1 MNIRRLLF
9 DVDKALARPSLLE
22 IATALNGCSGVK
34 GFNIVVGDVDIET
47 LDMSVTI
54 EGENLN
60 YDEIVKA
67 IENTGAVVHGLEQI
81 AVGDRLIEPVE
92 RAR

>member
-22 IATALNGCSGVK
+22 IAAAVDRCAGVK
-34 GFNIVVGDVDIET
+34 AFNIAVGDIDVET
-47 LDMSVTI
+47 LDMNLTI
-54 EGENLN
+54 EGDNLD
-60 YDEIVKA
+60 YDEIVNS
-67 IENTGAVVHGLEQI
+67 IEATGAVVHGLEQI
-81 AVGDRLIEPVE
+81 AVGTHIIERVE

>member
-9 DVDKALARPSLLE
+9 DVDKALARPSLLD
-22 IATALNGCSGVK
+22 IAEAVDRCGGVK
-34 GFNIVVGDVDIET
+34 AFNIAVGDVDTET
-47 LDMSVTI
+47 LDMNVSV

-67 IENTGAVVHGLEQI
+67 IEHTGAVVHGLEQI
-81 AVGDRLIEPVE
+81 AAGDRIIEPVK
-92 RAR
+92 RTR

>member
-22 IATALNGCSGVK
+22 IAQAVSACQGVEA
-34 GFNIVVGDVDIET
+34 FNIAVGDIDTET
-47 LDMSVTI
+47 MDMNVTVEGTRLD
-54 EGENLN
+54 

-67 IENTGAVVHGLEQI
+67 IEQTGAVVHGLEQI
-81 AVGDRLIEPVE
+81 AVGDRAIEPVK
-92 RAR
+92 RTR

>member
-22 IATALNGCSGVK
+22 IATALDGCSGVT

-54 EGENLN
+54 EGDDLN

-81 AVGDRLIEPVE
+81 AVGNRTIEPVE
-92 RAR
+92 RGR